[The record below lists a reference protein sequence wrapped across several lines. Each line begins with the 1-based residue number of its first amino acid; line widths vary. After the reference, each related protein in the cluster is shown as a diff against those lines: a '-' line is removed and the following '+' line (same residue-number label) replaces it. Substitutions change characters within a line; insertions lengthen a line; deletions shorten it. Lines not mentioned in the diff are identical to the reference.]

1 MLSILRFD
9 PIIIVIFFGM
19 CAFDPYFVYLKMC
32 TKTLCITCYNRRQ
45 FFSSL
50 WPFIRIWFIDKLSP
64 LLSHFVNFFAFV
76 KLFIVDQL
84 IVDERSMVIQMQ
96 TKNLYKYFQQVCLN
110 VHLSYFG
117 IWEKICFLIGRKNRF
132 NGGGSCW
139 IRCIYL
145 SLALRRYQSFH

>member
-50 WPFIRIWFIDKLSP
+50 WPFVRIWFINKLSP
-64 LLSHFVNFFAFV
+64 LLSHFVFFF
-76 KLFIVDQL
+76 
-84 IVDERSMVIQMQ
+84 
-96 TKNLYKYFQQVCLN
+96 
-110 VHLSYFG
+110 
-117 IWEKICFLIGRKNRF
+117 CFCQIIYCRPAYCGWTF
-132 NGGGSCW
+132 NGHTNADKEFVNISRRSQCTFILFW
-139 IRCIYL
+139 N
-145 SLALRRYQSFH
+145 LRKDLLFNRSKEPF